1 MVDSN
6 CDESEEDKA
15 KRLIIFEL
23 QHMLQ
28 NIINR
33 IRLRNLKGLKVLNYN
48 DYYIKI
54 VINKNT
60 SLEEIT
66 MFINSFPEKFQL
78 NFFDNFHPQISDP
91 GAYVFVQ
98 KQNNNFIY
106 QLGNHGWSSNWK
118 IIDSKDLINYIY
130 KNRNYSS
137 EYFEIY
143 RKLKDAVIGK
153 Q

>member
-1 MVDSN
+1 
-6 CDESEEDKA
+6 
-15 KRLIIFEL
+15 
-23 QHMLQ
+23 MLQ
-28 NIINR
+28 NIFNR

-54 VINKNT
+54 DINKNT

-98 KQNNNFIY
+98 K
-106 QLGNHGWSSNWK
+106 K
-118 IIDSKDLINYIY
+118 K
-130 KNRNYSS
+130 
-137 EYFEIY
+137 
-143 RKLKDAVIGK
+143 
-153 Q
+153 